1 MVSEWC
7 KEQSS
12 VLLMLKSQLIQDLSL
27 HSLMFSW
34 MTLPRAHTHLFSLID
49 FWGGDEE
56 WFLKLNLRD
65 SILGSCCFQLTGT
78 RALVRYQECARAV
91 LASRNLWGVA
101 ASALPWPGTQIEC
114 VCVSSFCHPLTSPD
128 VLSYPNLSQLL
139 SAAASSAGVHW
150 VLLNLEQCTEPSAN
164 FPSLNPSIL

>member
-114 VCVSSFCHPLTSPD
+114 VCVCELLLPPPD
-128 VLSYPNLSQLL
+128 LPRCAELPKFIPVAICSCQLCWGTL
-139 SAAASSAGVHW
+139 GFVKFRTVHRT
-150 VLLNLEQCTEPSAN
+150 QC
-164 FPSLNPSIL
+164 